1 VVNRRA
7 FLAAVG
13 TLAGSGCATR
23 RGGESRTGEPAT
35 VSTTAT
41 AEATTEA
48 TGGTTMTA
56 SSDGGAV
63 PDSVDT
69 AWPMPAHDSGL
80 SNYTAEA
87 TGPTTPPTELWS
99 VSFETSLSDLAVAD
113 GTVYVGGEDG
123 AVRALDARTGTEQW
137 REVVGPAATTPRVV
151 DGRLYV
157 PTPGAVV
164 VLEADGGSS
173 VERVETPGRSD
184 LLVASHGVYSVDV
197 DGPAL
202 VAHGHDGDRR
212 WRADLGT
219 PWQSPL
225 FASDDHVFVS
235 TGTHWEEPWTFAVD
249 TGRFAGDR
257 RPDGRGNDMIA
268 ERFAL
273 DGTVFAVD
281 PMFGEVEAA
290 VLDDGGYDRR
300 WYARLDAYSPVT
312 LAGGADHLYV
322 AAEHPEPGLYALSL
336 IDGTAE
342 WQVPL
347 PGDLAGRPVV
357 ARETVL
363 VQAGGELH
371 CFDPEDGSR
380 RWSRAADDLGPRVA
394 VVDDLVYT
402 VHGGTVRALRGA

>member
-1 VVNRRA
+1 
-7 FLAAVG
+7 
-13 TLAGSGCATR
+13 
-23 RGGESRTGEPAT
+23 
-35 VSTTAT
+35 
-41 AEATTEA
+41 
-48 TGGTTMTA
+48 
-56 SSDGGAV
+56 
-63 PDSVDT
+63 
-69 AWPMPAHDSGL
+69 MPAHDSGR
-80 SNYTAEA
+80 SNYTPEA
-87 TGPTTPPTELWS
+87 SGPTAPLTGLWS
-99 VSFETSLSDLAVAD
+99 TQFETSLSAPAVAD
-113 GTVYVGGEDG
+113 GTVYVGGGDG
-123 AVRALDARTGTEQW
+123 VVRALDARVGTERW
-137 REVVGPAATTPRVV
+137 REVVGRSAATPWVV

-164 VLEADGGSS
+164 VLEADGGDS

-184 LLVASHGVYSVDV
+184 LLVASHGVYSVDA

-212 WRADLGT
+212 WRADLET

-225 FASDDHVFVS
+225 FVSDDHVFLS

-249 TGRFAGDR
+249 TGRFAGTR

-290 VLDDGGYDRR
+290 VIGAGGYDRR
-300 WYARLDAYSPVT
+300 WYARLDAYSPVA

-336 IDGTAE
+336 ADGTTE

-363 VQAGGELH
+363 VQADGELH
-371 CFDPEDGSR
+371 CLDPEDGSR
-380 RWSRAADDLGPRVA
+380 RWTRAADDVGPRVA

-402 VHGGTVRALRGA
+402 THGGTVRALRGG